1 MKWTSGDRS
10 NIEDA
15 RGSSGG
21 GMGIRAGGLG
31 VGGLLLALVL
41 SWATG
46 IDFLSLLG
54 GGGSVVPP
62 SADVQPSGPPAK
74 TSAAEESAVDMV
86 DAVMDDAQSTW
97 EQVL

>member
-31 VGGLLLALVL
+31 LGGLLLVLVL

-54 GGGSVVPP
+54 GGGSRGAAV
-62 SADVQPSGPPAK
+62 GRRPAEW
-74 TSAAEESAVDMV
+74 SAARRHRRRRRVP
-86 DAVMDDAQSTW
+86 STW
-97 EQVL
+97 STR